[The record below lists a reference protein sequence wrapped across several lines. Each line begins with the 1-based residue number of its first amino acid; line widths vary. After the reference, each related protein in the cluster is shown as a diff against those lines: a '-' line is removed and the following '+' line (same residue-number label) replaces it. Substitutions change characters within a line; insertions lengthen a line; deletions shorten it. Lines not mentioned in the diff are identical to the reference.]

1 LSNLKLLKLHKSK
14 NALLEDLR
22 RLVQAGITPKSGPW
36 NSETLGWTRDTWN
49 RAQELDIQLLSRNLY
64 SERLGPLREVVKQL
78 HLEEG
83 VPHAGFAKVSLGGDA
98 QDMIKDLAIFYLV
111 YRYFP
116 ERDKANQGRGGWSLS
131 TIRCAKNSGISLAS
145 VTKYKYWFGSVDEA
159 EQLALQ
165 LIRHGYNGNQPVTGI
180 MSQLNFVP
188 PHVNKRSFINFIQQ
202 HPRWNLKPNQPLPIP
217 VLAAPEE
224 EPTVDPTPTSP
235 FAGLTKLFDQP
246 KETSPVDYSTASSPA
261 PAPTPQPTE
270 MPAQLTPKYL
280 PGTIVL
286 VSYNPGQWTLAQ
298 VDEVVVRWT
307 RTGTSEFAYKVTDS
321 NGTQETMTK
330 RSSIISPDE
339 FVDQLASLAQ
349 LAEKR
354 ELPLNEWRDE
364 HPLTST

>member
-1 LSNLKLLKLHKSK
+1 
-14 NALLEDLR
+14 
-22 RLVQAGITPKSGPW
+22 
-36 NSETLGWTRDTWN
+36 
-49 RAQELDIQLLSRNLY
+49 
-64 SERLGPLREVVKQL
+64 
-78 HLEEG
+78 
-83 VPHAGFAKVSLGGDA
+83 
-98 QDMIKDLAIFYLV
+98 
-111 YRYFP
+111 
-116 ERDKANQGRGGWSLS
+116 
-131 TIRCAKNSGISLAS
+131 
-145 VTKYKYWFGSVDEA
+145 
-159 EQLALQ
+159 
-165 LIRHGYNGNQPVTGI
+165 
-180 MSQLNFVP
+180 
-188 PHVNKRSFINFIQQ
+188 
-202 HPRWNLKPNQPLPIP
+202 
-217 VLAAPEE
+217 
-224 EPTVDPTPTSP
+224 
-235 FAGLTKLFDQP
+235 LTKLFDQP